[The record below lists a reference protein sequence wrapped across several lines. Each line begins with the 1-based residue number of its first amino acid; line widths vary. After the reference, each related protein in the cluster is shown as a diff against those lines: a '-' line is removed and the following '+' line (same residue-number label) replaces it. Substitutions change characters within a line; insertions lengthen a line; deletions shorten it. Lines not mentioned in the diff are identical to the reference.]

1 MNRDRHAHAK
11 IGMVAGEASGD
22 LLAAS
27 VLAALKT
34 RHAGQGAPPCSD
46 GETAL
51 ALAGIGGPGMAAAGF
66 DCWWPSELLAV
77 HGYAAALKVYPKLLA
92 IRHRLARRL
101 QAWPAHVFVGV
112 DAPDFNLGLE
122 ARVRAAGVRT
132 LHFVSPSIW
141 AWRRER
147 LDAIR
152 RAVDRMLLVFPFE
165 EAIYRDAGIP
175 ALYCGHPLADQI
187 PMAPDRAGAR
197 RTLGVGPADTVVAV
211 LPGSRAGEVAHI
223 APVFIEAIA
232 LMARAHP
239 DWRFLIPAAGP
250 QRYHQLQQLLARRRL
265 QADVRLLQSQSHLT
279 LAACDITLI
288 ASGTATLEA
297 ALFKRPMVIAYRMA
311 ALSYRLMKGR
321 GYLPYV
327 GLPNILS
334 GEFVVP
340 EFIQDA
346 ATPAALAD
354 AVAANLQD
362 TAGTERLVSR
372 FEAMHRE
379 LARGCAARVADAIL
393 SEIGK
398 RP

>member
-1 MNRDRHAHAK
+1 
-11 IGMVAGEASGD
+11 
-22 LLAAS
+22 
-27 VLAALKT
+27 
-34 RHAGQGAPPCSD
+34 
-46 GETAL
+46 
-51 ALAGIGGPGMAAAGF
+51 MAAQGF

-92 IRHRLARRL
+92 IRHRLGNRL
-101 QAWPAHVFVGV
+101 QAWPADRFIGI

-122 ARVRAAGVRT
+122 KRLRAAGIRT
-132 LHFVSPSIW
+132 AHFVGPSIW

-147 LDAIR
+147 IETIR
-152 RAVDRMLLVFPFE
+152 KAVDLMLLVFPFE
-165 EAIYRDAGIP
+165 EAIYREAGIR

-187 PMAPDRAGAR
+187 PMEPPRDEAR
-197 RTLGVGPADTVVAV
+197 HALGLAAADTVVAV

-223 APVFIEAIA
+223 GPVFLDTIA
-232 LMARAHP
+232 LLAKRHP
-239 DWRFLIPAAGP
+239 TWRFLIPAAGP
-250 QRYHQLQQLLARRRL
+250 DRKRQLQDLLDARGS
-265 QADVRLLQSQSHLT
+265 AGDVRLLTGQAHQA

-346 ATPAALAD
+346 ATPTALAE
-354 AVAANLQD
+354 AVSRQLQD
-362 TAGTERLVSR
+362 TAGNERLVER
-372 FEAMHRE
+372 FREIHRQ
-379 LARGCAARVADAIL
+379 LARGCGERVAEAVL
-393 SEIGK
+393 E
-398 RP
+398 

>member
-1 MNRDRHAHAK
+1 MGAAGK
-11 IGMVAGEASGD
+11 VGMVAGEASGD

-27 VLAALKT
+27 VLQALQ
-34 RHAGQGAPPCSD
+34 AGQGEPATGAESGARPP
-46 GETAL
+46 L

-66 DCWWPSELLAV
+66 DCWWPSELLSV

-101 QAWPAHVFVGV
+101 QDWPAHVFVGV

-147 LDAIR
+147 IDTIR

-165 EAIYRDAGIP
+165 EAIYREAGIP

-187 PMAPDRAGAR
+187 PMTPDRDAARQALGLGAG
-197 RTLGVGPADTVVAV
+197 DTVIAV
-211 LPGSRAGEVAHI
+211 LPGSRAGEVTHI
-223 APVFIEAIA
+223 GPVFMAAIA
-232 LMARAHP
+232 LMARQHP
-239 DWRFLIPAAGP
+239 DWRFLIPAAGS
-250 QRYHQLQQLLARRRL
+250 QRYRQLQSLLSD
-265 QADVRLLQSQSHLT
+265 QGVDADVRLLQSQSHLA

-346 ATPAALAD
+346 ATPEALAA
-354 AVAANLQD
+354 AVIRQLQD
-362 TAGTERLVSR
+362 TAANERLAVR
-372 FEAMHRE
+372 FEAMHRQ
-379 LARGCAARVADAIL
+379 LARGCAERVAGAIL
-393 SEIGK
+393 SELGA
-398 RP
+398 RR

>member
-1 MNRDRHAHAK
+1 MNGDPRTPVN

-27 VLAALKT
+27 VLHAL
-34 RHAGQGAPPCSD
+34 RD
-46 GETAL
+46 GRQENVAEPGNRERP

-66 DCWWPSELLAV
+66 DCWWPAELLAV

-92 IRHRLARRL
+92 IRRRLANRL
-101 QAWPAHVFVGV
+101 QAWPARVFVGV

-122 ARVRAAGVRT
+122 TRVRAAGVRT

-147 LDAIR
+147 IETIR

-165 EAIYRDAGIP
+165 AAIYREAGIP

-187 PMAPDRAGAR
+187 PMEPDRDGAR
-197 RTLGVGPADTVVAV
+197 QALGLGRGDTVVAV

-223 APVFIEAIA
+223 GPVFIETIV
-232 LMARAHP
+232 LLARENP
-239 DWRFLIPAAGP
+239 GWRFLIPAAGT
-250 QRYHQLQQLLARRRL
+250 QRYQQLQQQLSGREIR
-265 QADVRLLQSQSHLT
+265 ADVRLLLSQSHLA

-340 EFIQDA
+340 EYIQDA
-346 ATPAALAD
+346 ATPVALAG
-354 AVAANLQD
+354 AVTRQLHDTAAN
-362 TAGTERLVSR
+362 EELVAR
-372 FEAMHRE
+372 FQAMHRD
-379 LARGCAARVADAIL
+379 LACGCAARVADAIV
-393 SEIGK
+393 SELGG
-398 RP
+398 RQ

>member
-1 MNRDRHAHAK
+1 
-11 IGMVAGEASGD
+11 MVAGEASGD

-27 VLAALKT
+27 VLKALQA
-34 RHAGQGAPPCSD
+34 RDGVASGHAQTLTSPP
-46 GETAL
+46 L
-51 ALAGIGGPGMAAAGF
+51 ALAGIGGPAMDSAGF
-66 DCWWPSELLAV
+66 ESWWPSELLAV
-77 HGYAAALKVYPKLLA
+77 HGYAAAIKVYPKLLA

-101 QAWPAHVFVGV
+101 QQWPAQVFVGV

-122 ARVRAAGVRT
+122 QRVRAAGVRT

-147 LDAIR
+147 IDTIR

-187 PMAPDRAGAR
+187 PLHPDRAGAR
-197 RTLGVGPADTVVAV
+197 LTLGLAAEDTVVAV

-223 APVFIEAIA
+223 APIFIAAIT
-232 LMARAHP
+232 LMARRNP
-239 DWRFLIPAAGP
+239 RWRFLIPAAGGE
-250 QRYHQLQQLLARRRL
+250 RYRQLQRLLAG
-265 QADVRLLQSQSHLT
+265 QGIEADVRLLQSQSHLT

-311 ALSYRLMKGR
+311 ALSYRLMRGR

-346 ATPAALAD
+346 ATPTALAD
-354 AVAANLQD
+354 AVIKQLED
-362 TAGTERLVSR
+362 TAGNERLAVR
-372 FEAMHRE
+372 FEALHRE
-379 LARGCAARVADAIL
+379 LACSCAERVADAIL
-393 SEIGK
+393 AELE
-398 RP
+398 RRL

>member
-1 MNRDRHAHAK
+1 MGEPRAPVN

-27 VLAALKT
+27 VLGALRT
-34 RHAGQGAPPCSD
+34 RESAGSAPMD
-46 GETAL
+46 
-51 ALAGIGGPGMAAAGF
+51 LAGIGGTAMAEQGF

-77 HGYAAALKVYPKLLA
+77 HGYAAALKVYPRLLA
-92 IRHRLARRL
+92 IRQRLAWRL
-101 QAWPAHVFVGV
+101 QDWPAQLFVGV

-122 ARVRAAGVRT
+122 TRVRATGART
-132 LHFVSPSIW
+132 MHFVSPSIW

-147 LDAIR
+147 IDQIR

-187 PMAPDRAGAR
+187 PLQPDRRGAR
-197 RTLGVGPADTVVAV
+197 EALGIGAGDTVVAV
-211 LPGSRAGEVAHI
+211 LPGSRAAEIAHI
-223 APVFIEAIA
+223 GPVFIDAIA
-232 LMARAHP
+232 LLARQNP
-239 DWRFLIPAAGP
+239 RWRFLIPAAGN
-250 QRYHQLQQLLARRRL
+250 QRHQQLQQLLAQREFK
-265 QADVRLLQSQSHLT
+265 ADVRLLPGQSHLA

-321 GYLPYV
+321 GYLPFV

-346 ATPAALAD
+346 ATPVALAD
-354 AVAANLQD
+354 AITRQLQD
-362 TAGTERLVSR
+362 SAGNERLQTR
-372 FEAMHRE
+372 FQKMHRE
-379 LARGCAARVADAIL
+379 LACGCAERVADAIAAEL
-393 SEIGK
+393 ASATARSARGQA
-398 RP
+398 

>member
-1 MNRDRHAHAK
+1 
-11 IGMVAGEASGD
+11 MVAGEASGD

-27 VLAALKT
+27 VLASL
-34 RHAGQGAPPCSD
+34 RHQGRPAAPPF
-46 GETAL
+46 
-51 ALAGIGGPGMAAAGF
+51 ALAGIGGPEMSARGF

-77 HGYAAALKVYPKLLA
+77 HGYAAALKVYPKLVA
-92 IRHRLARRL
+92 IRRRLAERL
-101 QAWPAHVFVGV
+101 EAWPARLFVGV

-122 ARVRAAGVRT
+122 ARLRAAGVRT

-147 LDAIR
+147 IETIR

-165 EAIYRDAGIP
+165 EAIYRDVGIP

-187 PMAPDRAGAR
+187 PMDPDREGAR
-197 RTLGVGPADTVVAV
+197 RALGLAPTDTVVAV
-211 LPGSRAGEVAHI
+211 LPGSRATEVAHI
-223 APVFIEAIA
+223 GPVFFDAVRLLGE
-232 LMARAHP
+232 RNP
-239 DWRFLIPAAGP
+239 GWRFIVPAAGE
-250 QRYHQLQQLLARRRL
+250 QRYQQLQRMLAGRRL
-265 QADVRLLQSQSHLT
+265 PAEVSVLLGQSHLA

-327 GLPNILS
+327 GLPNILC

-346 ATPAALAD
+346 ATPRALAD
-354 AVAANLQD
+354 AVAARLQD
-362 TAGTERLVSR
+362 GAGNERLRDR
-372 FEAMHRE
+372 FRELHRTLACGCADRVAEAM
-379 LARGCAARVADAIL
+379 LQ
-393 SEIGK
+393 EIG
-398 RP
+398 

>member
-1 MNRDRHAHAK
+1 
-11 IGMVAGEASGD
+11 MVAGEASGD

-27 VLAALKT
+27 VLGSLRRQGGPAA
-34 RHAGQGAPPCSD
+34 P
-46 GETAL
+46 AL
-51 ALAGIGGPGMAAAGF
+51 ALAGIGGPEMSSRGF

-92 IRHRLARRL
+92 IRRRLAERL
-101 QAWPAHVFVGV
+101 ESWPARLFVGV

-122 ARVRAAGVRT
+122 ARLRAAGVRT

-147 LDAIR
+147 IETIR

-187 PMAPDRAGAR
+187 PMEPDREGAR
-197 RTLGVGPADTVVAV
+197 RALGLAPSDTVVAV
-211 LPGSRAGEVAHI
+211 LPGSRAAEVAHI
-223 APVFIEAIA
+223 GPVFFDAVRLLGE
-232 LMARAHP
+232 RNP
-239 DWRFLIPAAGP
+239 GWRFVVPAAGE
-250 QRYHQLQQLLARRRL
+250 QRYQQLQRMLAGRRL
-265 QADVRLLQSQSHLT
+265 RADVRVLLGQSHLS

-311 ALSYRLMKGR
+311 GLSYRLMKGR

-327 GLPNILS
+327 GLPNILC
-334 GEFVVP
+334 GDFVVP

-354 AVAANLQD
+354 AVASRLQD
-362 TAGTERLVSR
+362 SAGNERLLDR
-372 FEAMHRE
+372 FRELHRSLACGCADRVAEAMLAE
-379 LARGCAARVADAIL
+379 LARSPGR
-393 SEIGK
+393 
-398 RP
+398 R